1 MAQYRNFE
9 RQLKKFPTGYY
20 GSDSKAKEEN
30 QKAFINNLK
39 LGQVFIH
46 YSWVRWDKFKEKFKN
61 EGVIIDRYEFKQ
73 KRMARDYKNC
83 AAIVLQIGEEVYDFK
98 DLKEEQK
105 FDTNSLM
112 I

>member
-1 MAQYRNFE
+1 M
-9 RQLKKFPTGYY
+9 
-20 GSDSKAKEEN
+20 
-30 QKAFINNLK
+30 
-39 LGQVFIH
+39 
-46 YSWVRWDKFKEKFKN
+46 
-61 EGVIIDRYEFKQ
+61 VIIDRYEFKQ